1 MRIFRNEPCPCGSGR
16 KYKKCCLA
24 QDETAAV
31 EQRERARRAAAAEP
45 DDCLHDNDMSDDD
58 GFVAYVEALEKL
70 TNRANDRIRSKQW
83 AEAEDCCSRLIE
95 QFPEEID
102 GNHRFYEYYK
112 ARGDFREARKHAQA
126 TLAMVES
133 REGFD
138 PRFPAELKEDIA
150 AFDERIQA
158 DRRTD

>member
-1 MRIFRNEPCPCGSGR
+1 MKISRNDPCRCGSGK

-24 QDETAAV
+24 QDETAAT
-31 EQRERARRAAAAEP
+31 EQRKRARQADTAEP
-45 DDCLHDNDMSDDD
+45 DDCLNADNLSDID
-58 GFVAYVEALEKL
+58 GFVVYVEALEEL

-83 AEAEDCCSRLIE
+83 AEAEVCCRRLIE

-102 GNHRFYEYYK
+102 GHHRFYEYYT
-112 ARGDFREARKHAQA
+112 ARGDFLEAKNHAQA

-138 PRFPAELKEDIA
+138 PQFPAEIKEDIA
-150 AFDERIQA
+150 AFDEQIQA
-158 DRRTD
+158 DHRTD